1 MKTKA
6 DDMDLSDLKKFEAV
20 ARLGSMNRAAAALN
34 TVQSN
39 MTARIRKLEDELGA
53 PLFVRSAKGVDLTPA
68 GERLLPYARRLA
80 NLSEEAARAVRDDGD
95 PGGPLVLGSLE
106 TTAALRLS
114 PLIAGFADRFP
125 EVDLSLQTGT
135 SCELVEKVLQNAIEG
150 AFVCGPVDHPS
161 LIEDVF
167 FTEDLV
173 LLTPP
178 DIAHIEAAFSGNETR
193 IIVLRLGCSYR
204 LILEGM
210 LARRGIVNVRAMEFG
225 TLETIIACVGAGL
238 GITLLPKAMIGP
250 VWQDGR
256 VALHTLPP
264 EESRVDTVFIRRR
277 DSHQSASL
285 AAFLDH
291 ARVADPTAD
300 AAE

>member
-1 MKTKA
+1 
-6 DDMDLSDLKKFEAV
+6 MDLSDLKKFEAV
-20 ARLGSMNRAAAALN
+20 ARLGSMNRAAATLN

-39 MTARIRKLEDELGA
+39 MTARIRKLEDELGV
-53 PLFVRSAKGVDLTPA
+53 PLFVRSAQGVDLTPA
-68 GERLLPYARRLA
+68 GERLLPYAKRLA
-80 NLSEEAARAVRDDGD
+80 NLSQEAARAVRDDGK
-95 PGGPLVLGSLE
+95 PAGPLVLGSLE

-114 PLIAGFADRFP
+114 PLIAGFADRYP
-125 EVDLSLQTGT
+125 DVDLSLQTGT
-135 SCELVEKVLQNAIEG
+135 SCELVERVLQNAIEG

-161 LIEDVF
+161 LSEDVF
-167 FTEDLV
+167 YTEELV

-178 DIAHIEAAFSGNETR
+178 NVTSLEAAFAGDETR

-225 TLETIIACVGAGL
+225 TLETIVACVSAGL

-256 VALHTLPP
+256 VALHALPP
-264 EESRVDTVFIRRR
+264 AESRVNTVFIRRR

-285 AAFLDH
+285 SAFLDH
-291 ARVADPTAD
+291 ARLPDSK